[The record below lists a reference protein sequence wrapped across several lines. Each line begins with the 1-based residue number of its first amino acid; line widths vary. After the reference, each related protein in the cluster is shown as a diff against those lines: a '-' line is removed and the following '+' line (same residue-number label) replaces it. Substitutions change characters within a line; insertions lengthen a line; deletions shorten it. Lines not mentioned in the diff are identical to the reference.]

1 MTTLRLQLKSWQSS
15 LPHQAEHATSCLQV
29 KAVRIRTGSAF
40 VRIPLHLHH
49 SEKILQKINW
59 WNLLWNM
66 PLCCTGEN
74 LAKYFCPPCPRN
86 LPFPKLPLPLTGL
99 EQSNINHILQLLPT
113 VWTLHTECLLTSK
126 HTKTGMTNTQY
137 IKGRGPQLAPTH
149 AFLRQCTY
157 VTEIPL
163 QLIQALR
170 KAFH

>member
-1 MTTLRLQLKSWQSS
+1 MKSTV
-15 LPHQAEHATSCLQV
+15 EY
-29 KAVRIRTGSAF
+29 AF
-40 VRIPLHLHH
+40 VLHWRKAG
-49 SEKILQKINW
+49 KILLPILPKES
-59 WNLLWNM
+59 
-66 PLCCTGEN
+66 PFHR
-74 LAKYFCPPCPRN
+74 ACPATHWSGTVSCVN
-86 LPFPKLPLPLTGL
+86 HTLQILP
-99 EQSNINHILQLLPT
+99 
-113 VWTLHTECLLTSK
+113 WTLHTGCLLTSK